1 MKSISF
7 HPIKIK
13 KSFQLF
19 LCALAKKEIK
29 SRRVTFFL
37 ENLAGIENS
46 SSILKE
52 NAGFGVFRDE
62 RTVSKGYFIVC

>member
-1 MKSISF
+1 M
-7 HPIKIK
+7 
-13 KSFQLF
+13 
-19 LCALAKKEIK
+19 
-29 SRRVTFFL
+29 TFFL

-62 RTVSKGYFIVC
+62 RTVSKGYFTVC